1 MKKEIEIAI
10 NGNYT
15 RGPWEVEYGQLHPSS
30 EKEAYTIRTDA
41 FDVVS
46 GHLLIRRE
54 ADALLIAAA
63 PDLADALRESQAREK
78 RLRDQ
83 NADLL
88 SQLDAMQFMHNVQ
101 VVRQKRLREAL
112 EAISERDTTTI
123 DSRNWTQAI
132 ARAALAETEADN
144 IMQPE
149 TVGRVK
155 AKVGTVTKMEPLET
169 EQSDGST

>member
-78 RLRDQ
+78 RLEDRY
-83 NADLL
+83 NRAMHHL
-88 SQLDAMQFMHNVQ
+88 SM
-101 VVRQKRLREAL
+101 VVNQTDGPGDYSTAVKMV
-112 EAISERDTTTI
+112 SQ
-123 DSRNWTQAI
+123 WK
-132 ARAALAETEADN
+132 AALAETE
-144 IMQPE
+144 
-149 TVGRVK
+149 
-155 AKVGTVTKMEPLET
+155 
-169 EQSDGST
+169 EQSDD

>member
-1 MKKEIEIAI
+1 MKPEVEAAI

-15 RGPWEVEYGQLHPSS
+15 PGPWEVEYGQIHPAS

-54 ADALLIAAA
+54 ADAALIAAA

-112 EAISERDTTTI
+112 ESLDATLASYLCVVTPGGQSIRASNPKDFEEIEPDVAVV
-123 DSRNWTQAI
+123 WKA
-132 ARAALAETEADN
+132 ARAALAEAMEA
-144 IMQPE
+144 E
-149 TVGRVK
+149 R
-155 AKVGTVTKMEPLET
+155 E
-169 EQSDGST
+169 